1 MRVRKGGR
9 AEENGQEPFDG
20 TGRNGSQTDEN
31 SYGPEQPSDV
41 PRRAPAGKRKYTRS
55 SITLDE
61 MQSRQDAKQRRRMI
75 FYILLFV
82 FITLAFLAVSF
93 FVFFRIGEIR
103 VTGNAMY
110 TQEQIMEF
118 ISFREGDNLFSFDAA
133 KAESALRKNLPYLGS
148 VEISRKLPS
157 TILVTVSERTEDLA
171 LHLGEEVYL
180 ISGDLQV
187 LGRFA
192 GNEVTPNITSLYT
205 GSVARCLVGE
215 ELTFLDRRTD
225 DNLKELYECLVEN
238 NIQKKVKSIDITSRF
253 DITINYD
260 DRFTVYLASTE
271 NIDIKVRFLVA
282 ILERLGSGES
292 GYINLSDHREAAV
305 RLDD

>member
-1 MRVRKGGR
+1 MRFRKSGKT
-9 AEENGQEPFDG
+9 ETEKQEPLDG
-20 TGRNGSQTDEN
+20 REQNSTETGSA
-31 SYGPEQPSDV
+31 SYGPEEPSV
-41 PRRAPAGKRKYTRS
+41 PPRKAPEGKRRYTRS

-103 VTGNAMY
+103 VTGNTMY
-110 TQEQIMEF
+110 TEEQIMEF
-118 ISFREGDNLFSFDAA
+118 IAFKEGDNLFSFDAS

-157 TILVTVSERTEDLA
+157 TIQITVSERTEDMA

-180 ISGDLQV
+180 VSGDLQV

-192 GNEVTPNITSLYT
+192 GNEVTPNITSLYA

-225 DNLKELYECLVEN
+225 DNLKDLYECLVEN

-271 NIDIKVRFLVA
+271 NIDIKIRFLVA

-305 RLDD
+305 RLND